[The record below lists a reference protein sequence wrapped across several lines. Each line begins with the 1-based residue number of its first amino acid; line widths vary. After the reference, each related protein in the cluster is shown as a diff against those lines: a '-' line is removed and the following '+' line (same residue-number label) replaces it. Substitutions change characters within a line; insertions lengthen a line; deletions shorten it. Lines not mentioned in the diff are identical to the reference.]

1 MKTLVGA
8 EQEGAICRRQL
19 ARCNSSANWKKL
31 LFMHLFKN
39 FFFCIK
45 QKGYSKLRNTS
56 KDTDFL
62 KRRDVG
68 VMNVVLWAWNARL
81 DFEYELF
88 FSNDCASTFL
98 FIHALI
104 LFFHLSHPSPSLPL
118 TPSASPSLL
127 RTPSLFPSVT
137 LPHLLTFSLSSSSCL
152 FLSFCPYLFLSPS
165 PPFSFSPVPSHSL
178 RYHIHK

>member
-1 MKTLVGA
+1 
-8 EQEGAICRRQL
+8 
-19 ARCNSSANWKKL
+19 
-31 LFMHLFKN
+31 MHLFKL
-39 FFFCIK
+39 FFCIK

-56 KDTDFL
+56 KETDFL
-62 KRRDVG
+62 KRLDVG

-88 FSNDCASTFL
+88 FSNESASTFL

-137 LPHLLTFSLSSSSCL
+137 LPHLLSFSLSSSSFCL
-152 FLSFCPYLFLSPS
+152 FFYFCPYLFLSSS
-165 PPFSFSPVPSHSL
+165 PYLLPLSHFL
-178 RYHIHK
+178 RTIFDTTYT